1 MLKAKVGMREGV
13 VHVGPRR
20 RDLSGEAQRGSSL
33 VSSESVEIIY
43 LNDVYESCLL
53 LLLLLRQIS
62 STNYAMMCVSLHLI
76 VNLSYALT
84 RSVHIVFVTYIIT
97 MLLYLCTTCPTPFLL
112 NRLIVLSVECRTGE
126 LGTLPDDFLDS
137 VQEISFGRHF
147 SS

>member
-1 MLKAKVGMREGV
+1 M
-13 VHVGPRR
+13 
-20 RDLSGEAQRGSSL
+20 
-33 VSSESVEIIY
+33 SSESVEIIY

-53 LLLLLRQIS
+53 DAQLSLIRHGVRLPLHQYV
-62 STNYAMMCVSLHLI
+62 NVSC
-76 VNLSYALT
+76 ALT

-126 LGTLPDDFLDS
+126 LGTLPDDFLDG
-137 VQEISFGRHF
+137 VQEVSFGRHF